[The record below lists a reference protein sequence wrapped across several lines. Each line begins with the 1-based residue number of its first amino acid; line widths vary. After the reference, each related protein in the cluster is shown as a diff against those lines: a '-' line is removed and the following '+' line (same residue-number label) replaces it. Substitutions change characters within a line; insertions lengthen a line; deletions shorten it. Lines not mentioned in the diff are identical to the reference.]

1 MSSSISI
8 NQALD
13 VWSDLS
19 DAYHG
24 CNGYGGDTAEIYAYR
39 LQPGGGHLCKTP
51 EDLYEGAKALVFLCS
66 KFSARYP
73 STILIDGSSPA
84 EWLKTH
90 GSAFGHRAH
99 VQVKRDSDT

>member
-13 VWSDLS
+13 VWSDLN

-39 LQPGGGHLCKTP
+39 LLPGGGLLDKTP

-73 STILIDGSSPA
+73 STILINGVSPA
-84 EWLKTH
+84 EWLETQ
-90 GSAFGHRAH
+90 GGAFGHRAH
-99 VQVKRDSDT
+99 VQVKREGEA